1 MKKPYDNTGSFLQD
15 CRKLNDMLTKTI
27 NEFSEIANENPKT
40 AKALI
45 VAPVL
50 FALIADHF
58 EWHFYKDKSD
68 IETYVKHFEGILND
82 FVKKPN
88 ERKKK
93 KNAGMGLGNIIID
106 NVRAES

>member
-1 MKKPYDNTGSFLQD
+1 MKEPYNDTDSYLKD
-15 CRKLNDMLTKTI
+15 CQKLNDMVI
-27 NEFSEIANENPKT
+27 DAIDEFSEIASEDPKT

-68 IETYVKHFEGILND
+68 IKKYVKHFEGILND
-82 FVKKPN
+82 FVKMHHG
-88 ERKKK
+88 RKKK
-93 KNAGMGLGNIIID
+93 ENTGVGLGNIVID
-106 NVRAES
+106 DVRAES